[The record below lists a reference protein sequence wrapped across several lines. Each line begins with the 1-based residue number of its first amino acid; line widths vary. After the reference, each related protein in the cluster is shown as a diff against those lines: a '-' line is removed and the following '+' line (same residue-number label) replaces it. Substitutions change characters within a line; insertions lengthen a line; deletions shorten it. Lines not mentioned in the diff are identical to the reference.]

1 MRNVE
6 KAKLKATLADETARA
21 QERMAQEKFT
31 PELVRAACMKA
42 AQSGKTG
49 CMIAPAEPVNVVAT
63 ATATALIAWL
73 KAEGLGHQWII
84 ARDQPDGSD
93 YPRLEV
99 TWDAAAAP
107 AAAPLSGVRNANE

>member
-1 MRNVE
+1 MHNVK

-31 PELVRAACMKA
+31 PELVRAACMQA
-42 AQSGKTG
+42 AQNGKTG
-49 CMIAPAEPVNVVAT
+49 CMIAPAEPVNVIDT
-63 ATATALIAWL
+63 ATVKALLEWL
-73 KAEGLGHQWII
+73 KAEGLGHQWVF
-84 ARDQPDGSD
+84 ARDRPDGSD

-107 AAAPLSGVRNANE
+107 AGARSP